1 MRQDITSEEVVE
13 IVERD
18 AEDCIQN
25 CFESYRGCL
34 EMATYCIEQ
43 GGEYVTGE
51 LLSSLQTCAR
61 LCQATVELLVTD
73 SELYAPACE
82 VCAAAC
88 DRCAD
93 ACDIVTDEQLAALA
107 DLCRQCAETCREIA

>member
-1 MRQDITSEEVVE
+1 MRQDITSEEVV

-18 AEDCIQN
+18 AEECIQN

-34 EMATYCIEQ
+34 EMTVYCIEQ
-43 GGEYVTGE
+43 GGEYVSGE

-82 VCAAAC
+82 VCAAAHC
-88 DRCAD
+88 
-93 ACDIVTDEQLAALA
+93 L
-107 DLCRQCAETCREIA
+107 